1 MAAVSHLKNVK
12 DAKTREGID
21 TMMQRCGASSGEPVC
36 VKTFMDVLGSC
47 HIQLEPKEVARLE
60 RITQEDGMIEREQ
73 FLEFAKR
80 SPAVKEFT
88 MRGSK
93 SRVSNLDLDKA
104 ELAFKAI
111 DKDNS
116 GSIDPSELSKLGGS
130 MSKRKL
136 AALMNKLDK
145 DGDGK
150 ITLKE
155 FRALFKE
162 IEKEK

>member
-1 MAAVSHLKNVK
+1 MH
-12 DAKTREGID
+12 
-21 TMMQRCGASSGEPVC
+21 
-36 VKTFMDVLGSC
+36 
-47 HIQLEPKEVARLE
+47 H
-60 RITQEDGMIEREQ
+60 EQ
-73 FLEFAKR
+73 
-80 SPAVKEFT
+80 
-88 MRGSK
+88 
-93 SRVSNLDLDKA
+93 
-104 ELAFKAI
+104 AI

-130 MSKRKL
+130 MSKKKL

-162 IEKEK
+162 IEEEK